1 MRPMMPMTPMTPTR
15 LMMLKPSMPLKPP
28 RLMRLMW
35 PISSAILTRPRPRL
49 VKPIERTYGPVI

>member
-1 MRPMMPMTPMTPTR
+1 MRPMTPMTPTR

-49 VKPIERTYGPVI
+49 MKPIESTYGPVI